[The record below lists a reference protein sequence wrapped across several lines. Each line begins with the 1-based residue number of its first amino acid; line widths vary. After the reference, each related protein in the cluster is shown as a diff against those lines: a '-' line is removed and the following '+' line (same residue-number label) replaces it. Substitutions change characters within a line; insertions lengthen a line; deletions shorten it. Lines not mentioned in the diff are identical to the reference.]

1 MIKLVNVKPST
12 LTHIEVISDITWSWI
27 VLKDYTKLMQK
38 EIRKSP
44 SIALLLKNT
53 FMKLSSILNTPM
65 VRLLE
70 AKSPDIASVSE
81 FYSNELIRI
90 VKDVLQ
96 IIPELVFENL
106 DNIITIFLTT
116 MKN

>member
-1 MIKLVNVKPST
+1 
-12 LTHIEVISDITWSWI
+12 
-27 VLKDYTKLMQK
+27 MQK

-44 SIALLLKNT
+44 GIALLLKNT
-53 FMKLSSILNTPM
+53 FMKLSSILNIPM
-65 VRLLE
+65 VRLIS
-70 AKSPDIASVSE
+70 AGSPDVESVSK

-106 DNIITIFLTT
+106 DNIIGIFLTNMT
-116 MKN
+116 N